1 MVCRKDR
8 CELYCLTGGCMADD
22 DELPARCRELFER
35 QDEDA
40 AVESDERDCCDCWW
54 RGEDGECLFDG
65 PCPGVEIE

>member
-1 MVCRKDR
+1 
-8 CELYCLTGGCMADD
+8 MADD